1 MAWVSPTF
9 SPFLSLYKASEL
21 PEALMDSGLTVPSV
35 SCRRGAG
42 RDQLSSPPYSL
53 ALQLVIAQNSGLIE
67 IC

>member
-42 RDQLSSPPYSL
+42 RDQLSSCSP
-53 ALQLVIAQNSGLIE
+53 AGNSTKFWFN
-67 IC
+67 